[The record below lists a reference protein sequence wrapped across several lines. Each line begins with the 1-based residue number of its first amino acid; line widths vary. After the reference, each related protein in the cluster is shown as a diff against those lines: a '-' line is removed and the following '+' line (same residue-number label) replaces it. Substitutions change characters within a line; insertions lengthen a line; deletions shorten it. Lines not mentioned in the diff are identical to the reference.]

1 MLILTPQILANPE
14 IASKMLSGHRTVSS
28 QRMSRERLLAL
39 EVVRT
44 YQRYAM
50 INVIIYC
57 RSVIQK
63 YFEIEESRLLL
74 NYRF

>member
-1 MLILTPQILANPE
+1 
-14 IASKMLSGHRTVSS
+14 
-28 QRMSRERLLAL
+28 MSRERLLAL

-57 RSVIQK
+57 RSVIPK
-63 YFEIEESRLLL
+63 YFEIEEESFAAQLSFLGIGSPP
-74 NYRF
+74 FFSSGA